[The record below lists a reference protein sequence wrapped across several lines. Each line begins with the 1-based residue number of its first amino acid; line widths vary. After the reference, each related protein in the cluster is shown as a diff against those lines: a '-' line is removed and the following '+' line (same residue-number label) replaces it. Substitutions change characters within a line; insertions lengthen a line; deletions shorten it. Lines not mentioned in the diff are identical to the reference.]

1 MNEPHKANTERSQMA
16 SDALVTDESSR
27 HFKTIFDNIV
37 DGVVLADTESRRFYL
52 ANPAFCRMLGYSD
65 DEIRQLS
72 VVDIHPEE
80 SLPFVLEKFEKQRNQ
95 EQSLARDI
103 PTRRKDGSVFYADV
117 NAFPITISGKTC
129 LMGIFRDVTELKRAQ
144 QELEDYRHRMSRAE
158 QLASAGTLSATV
170 AHELMQPL
178 TVVRLSLQNAL
189 AELEGA
195 TCPPAARDALQECL
209 SGVSDAVDI
218 VDRFRNYA
226 RLTTGDTPHDVDL
239 GKVVARTAKLL
250 QERVRAAEMTLE
262 AEDMGGLPVIHGS
275 EKDIEQMCFALI
287 DNAIQAGKGLLNRTL
302 TIKGQLGET
311 EVALWF
317 EDNCCGMPPEVID
330 KIFQPFFTTKPPGE
344 GTGLGLCIVERIVA
358 SAGGKIYVESRP
370 GRGTTFCVTLPR
382 S

>member
-1 MNEPHKANTERSQMA
+1 
-16 SDALVTDESSR
+16 
-27 HFKTIFDNIV
+27 
-37 DGVVLADTESRRFYL
+37 
-52 ANPAFCRMLGYSD
+52 
-65 DEIRQLS
+65 
-72 VVDIHPEE
+72 
-80 SLPFVLEKFEKQRNQ
+80 
-95 EQSLARDI
+95 
-103 PTRRKDGSVFYADV
+103 
-117 NAFPITISGKTC
+117 
-129 LMGIFRDVTELKRAQ
+129 VTELKRAQ

-195 TCPPAARDALQECL
+195 TCPQAARDALQECL
-209 SGVSDAVDI
+209 GGVSDAVSI

-226 RLTTGDTPHDVDL
+226 RLTTGDTLRDVDL
-239 GKVVARTAKLL
+239 GKVVARTAQLL
-250 QERVRAAEMTLE
+250 QERARAAEVTLE
-262 AEDMGGLPVIHGS
+262 IEDMDGLPVIRGS
-275 EKDIEQMCFALI
+275 EKDVEQMCFALI
-287 DNAIQAGKGLLNRTL
+287 DNAIQAAEGLLNRTL
-302 TIKGQLGET
+302 TIKGQLGDA

-317 EDNCCGMPPEVID
+317 EDDCCGMPPDVID

-344 GTGLGLCIVERIVA
+344 GTGLGLCIVERIIA